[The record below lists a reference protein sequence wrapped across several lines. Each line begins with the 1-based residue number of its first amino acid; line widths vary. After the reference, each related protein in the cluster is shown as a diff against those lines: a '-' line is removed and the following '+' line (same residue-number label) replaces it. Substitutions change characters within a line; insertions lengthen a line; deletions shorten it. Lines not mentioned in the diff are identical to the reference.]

1 MIKCIV
7 HNVVYIVCCT
17 AVGVLVALTPIVGV
31 YRLGWIPATAVIVT
45 LTVAT
50 IYSGLLLL
58 RLYQHVPNA
67 VLFGDIGEAAA
78 GRMVWPASTKE
89 KFVETEKNTVYCA
102 CG

>member
-1 MIKCIV
+1 MYLFSGE
-7 HNVVYIVCCT
+7 VY
-17 AVGVLVALTPIVGV
+17 ASA
-31 YRLGWIPATAVIVT
+31 RLGWLPGGATIAA

-78 GRMVWPASTKE
+78 GR
-89 KFVETEKNTVYCA
+89 TV
-102 CG
+102 